1 MTFKR
6 SIIILL
12 FLPSV
17 FFAQSKI
24 DSLTRV
30 LANAKQD
37 TDKIKTLVLLALQS
51 GSNDPEKA
59 HAYASRAVE
68 ICEKPGY
75 DTSTYSAKNCMGA
88 AYRNQGVASY
98 FLGNYTTALVK
109 FDKAQRLFKEVKN
122 LPGLASIYGWI
133 GNTYY
138 SKGDF
143 EKALE
148 AMLSAL
154 KLQEET
160 GNKTGTAGALNGIA
174 NIYHI
179 QANLKKALEYYFMSL
194 KIRLTTD
201 DSISAAYT
209 YNNLGL
215 VYMQADSLDK
225 ALIYHFKCLHLVEK
239 YHDKK
244 GMENAYGNIGEI
256 YAYQKKYTNALA
268 YQLKSLKISEEISDK
283 IGISASYSGIG
294 KIYVK
299 MNDLRKALSCFEKG
313 LVPAKESGNK
323 EGMKDCYHELA
334 TTQYALGNFEQA
346 MFNFEQYS
354 LIKDSLMNQSNV
366 ENIEEMQTRFDT
378 EKKEQEI
385 QLLQK
390 DQNIR
395 ELQLSQQQADI
406 NRQRIVIYSFI
417 GGFLLILGL
426 VFFIWKS
433 YRQKKKI
440 NVGLERKNIEIGV
453 QKKEIE
459 EKNSF
464 ITDSIDYAR
473 TIQNAILPTDEAIAR
488 HFPGSFILFQPKDIV
503 SGDFYWMNANRPDQL
518 LFAAVDCTGHGVPGA
533 FMSVM
538 AFNMLENIVAEKP
551 HLPPAGI
558 LNELNQAV
566 LDDLHQESETSS
578 AKYGMDISLLA
589 LDRKNGKLQF
599 AGAHNSLLIVK
610 NETAFVAKEI
620 PKTEGGE
627 AARGAA
633 SERKLIALKADN
645 ATIGMAREKFT
656 SYTVDVQEGDMLY
669 MFTDGYPDQKGG
681 PQNKK
686 FFASE
691 FKKVLVTLAH
701 KDPAQQKEDLL
712 KTLAEWKGNTE
723 QIDDI
728 LVTGIRV

>member
-1 MTFKR
+1 MTLKR
-6 SIIILL
+6 AILFLL
-12 FLPSV
+12 FLPCV
-17 FFAQSKI
+17 FLAQSKI
-24 DSLTRV
+24 DSLTKA
-30 LANAKQD
+30 LAYAKQD
-37 TDKIKTLVLLALQS
+37 TDKIKALVQLALLS
-51 GSNDPEKA
+51 GSNEPEKA
-59 HAYASRAVE
+59 FAYASRAVE

-75 DTSTYSAKNCMGA
+75 DTSSHSARNCMGA
-88 AYRNQGVASY
+88 AYRNLGVACY
-98 FLGNYTTALVK
+98 FLGNYSTALVK
-109 FDKAQRLFKEVKN
+109 LNKARRLFKELKN

-148 AMLSAL
+148 AMLVSL
-154 KLQEET
+154 KLHEET
-160 GNKTGTAGALNGIA
+160 GNKTGTAGVLNGIA

-179 QANLKKALEYYFMSL
+179 QANFKKALEYYFLSL
-194 KIRLTTD
+194 KIRLTTN

-225 ALIYHFKCLHLVEK
+225 ALIYHFKCLRMVEK
-239 YHDKK
+239 FQDRK
-244 GMENAYGNIGEI
+244 GMENSYGNIGEI
-256 YAYQKKYTNALA
+256 YATKKNYTNALA
-268 YQLKSLKISEEISDK
+268 YQLKSLKISEQISDR

-313 LVPAKESGNK
+313 LAPAKESGNK

-334 TTQYALGNFEQA
+334 STHYALGNFEQA
-346 MFNFEQYS
+346 MRNFEQYT
-354 LIKDSLMNQSNV
+354 LIKDSLMNQSNM
-366 ENIEEMQTRFDT
+366 ENLQEMQTRFDT

-390 DQNIR
+390 DQNIL

-433 YRQKKKI
+433 YREKKKI

-459 EKNSF
+459 EKNNF

-473 TIQNAILPTDEAIAR
+473 TIQNAILPTDEMMAR

-503 SGDFYWMNANRPDQL
+503 SGDFYWLNEGDHEKTW
-518 LFAAVDCTGHGVPGA
+518 FATVDCTGHGVPGA

-538 AFNMLENIVAEKP
+538 AYNMLENIVADKRFST
-551 HLPPAGI
+551 PA
-558 LNELNQAV
+558 LVLDELNWQV
-566 LDDLHQESETSS
+566 LHALRQESVSAS
-578 AKYGMDISLLA
+578 AKYGMDISLIA
-589 LDRKNGKLQF
+589 VDKKNTKLEF
-599 AGAHNSLLIVK
+599 AGAHNPLCLIRDGSLA
-610 NETAFVAKEI
+610 EF
-620 PKTEGGE
+620 
-627 AARGAA
+627 R
-633 SERKLIALKADN
+633 ADQT
-645 ATIGMAREKFT
+645 TIGMAREKFT
-656 SYTVDVQEGDMLY
+656 NHTLEIQKSDTIYL
-669 MFTDGYPDQKGG
+669 FTDGYADQKGG
-681 PQNKK
+681 PANEKL
-686 FFASE
+686 FVSE
-691 FKKVLVTLAH
+691 FKKSLVELAL
-701 KDPAQQKEDLL
+701 KKMTEQKESLL
-712 KTLAEWKGNTE
+712 ETLTDWKGGHE
-723 QIDDI
+723 QVDDI
-728 LVTGIRV
+728 LVAGIRF